1 MKTWQVILTVSL
13 TAAVSFL
20 FGYKLGGVDSPAH
33 IEGDTLVIRDTTRE
47 PVPIPVVETVIRE
60 VPELFPVYVTMG
72 GDTVHEDILVPVPV
86 TVKEYATDSY
96 RAWVSGYKPSL
107 DSVWVYPKTERIY
120 IREKARRW
128 GIGISA
134 GYGVGKDGLS
144 PYIGAGVYWRVW

>member
-20 FGYKLGGVDSPAH
+20 FGYKLGGVDSPAP
-33 IEGDTLVIRDTTRE
+33 ITGDTLVIRDTTRE

-72 GDTVHEDILVPVPV
+72 GDTVHEDILVPVPIV
-86 TVKEYATDSY
+86 QREYATDSY

-107 DSVWVYPKTERIY
+107 DSVWVYPEKVYIKER
-120 IREKARRW
+120 ARRW

-144 PYIGAGVYWRVW
+144 PYIGAGVYYRVW